1 MEGYAVKYPTLTYA
15 FQSRDTLYFFF
26 LLPLYGGRTSAKI
39 KRAETLWTGEKIIR
53 NLNT

>member
-1 MEGYAVKYPTLTYA
+1 MLLNILLLPMLFKVEILCI
-15 FQSRDTLYFFF
+15 FF